1 MLFEEKALRGNSN
14 RLFCVF
20 EASAM
25 MSILVCVNCYGLL
38 VF

>member
-14 RLFCVF
+14 RLFCAF

-25 MSILVCVNCYGLL
+25 MSILVCFNCYGLL
-38 VF
+38 SF